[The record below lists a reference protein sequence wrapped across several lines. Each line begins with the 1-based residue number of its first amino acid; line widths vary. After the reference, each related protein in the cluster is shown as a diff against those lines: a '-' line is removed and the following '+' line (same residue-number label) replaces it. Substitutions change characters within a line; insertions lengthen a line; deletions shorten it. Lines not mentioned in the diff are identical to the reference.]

1 MVFERGLHAARSR
14 LQQARRHG
22 MLSALDSM
30 KNELM
35 LLGLASLLLLAFED
49 SIVGWCGERRACWAA
64 VQCCRAVQQQGRRR
78 R

>member
-1 MVFERGLHAARSR
+1 
-14 LQQARRHG
+14 

-49 SIVGWCGERRACWAA
+49 SIVGWCGEQR
-64 VQCCRAVQQQGRRR
+64 
-78 R
+78 